1 MAFSCQYGVMNY
13 RINPRTIHP
22 PAAKYSHAVLSTGF
36 EKILH
41 SSGVVPV
48 DSEGIT
54 PELIGDQANLIWKNI
69 GEILSEAHMEV
80 SDIVEVTT
88 YVVNNRDLQVV
99 MESRDAHLK
108 GHRAA
113 STLVTVSELAQ
124 EQWKMEISIVAVK

>member
-1 MAFSCQYGVMNY
+1 MNY

-22 PAAKYSHAVLSTGF
+22 PAARYSHAVLSTGF

-54 PELIGDQANLIWKNI
+54 PEYIGDQANLIWKNI

-88 YVVNNRDLQVV
+88 YVVDNRDLQVV

>member
-1 MAFSCQYGVMNY
+1 MNY

-36 EKILH
+36 QKILH
-41 SSGVVPV
+41 SSGIVPV

-54 PELIGDQANLIWKNI
+54 PEHIGDQANLIWKNI
-69 GEILSEAHMEV
+69 GEILREAHMEV

>member
-1 MAFSCQYGVMNY
+1 MNY

-54 PELIGDQANLIWKNI
+54 PEHIGDQANLIWNNI

-99 MESRDAHLK
+99 MESRDTHLK